1 MVITKTMKKFYSKPE
16 CMVITLDSPTVLVP
30 ASTPP
35 GGIEGTN
42 DITLDQLFDSGF
54 NPLLP

>member
-1 MVITKTMKKFYSKPE
+1 MKMKTSYFKPE
-16 CMVITLDSPTVLVP
+16 SVVIKLDSPTVLVP